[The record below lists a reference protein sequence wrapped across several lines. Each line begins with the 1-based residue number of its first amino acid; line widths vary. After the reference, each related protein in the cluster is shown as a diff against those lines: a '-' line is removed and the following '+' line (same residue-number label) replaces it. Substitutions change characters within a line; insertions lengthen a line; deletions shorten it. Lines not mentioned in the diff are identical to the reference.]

1 MSYFYRLQKKKIA
14 ALFFVSLFS
23 LSISAI
29 EPGDKVENFRLLDQK
44 GGSHELFY
52 YDDKKAL
59 VFLVQGNG
67 CPFARNAAPRFQELR
82 DIYSD
87 KEVEFFM
94 LNSNLQDDRLSISE
108 EAKEYGYDLNIL
120 IDETQIIG
128 ESLELSRTG
137 EVFIVN
143 PKNWSVAY
151 IGAIDDRLTY
161 ENQKKVASEHFL
173 KDAIDDLLAGEF
185 VAVPRTESLGC
196 LINFPNKYN
205 KKSISYSQQV
215 APILLENCAVCH
227 RKGGVGPWAM
237 TDYNMVKGFSLM
249 MREVIRTK
257 RMPPWHADPFIGQ
270 FSNDRSLNN
279 EEIKTLV
286 HWIEAGAPKGEGA
299 DPLLGTAISQSEWAN
314 EEELGP
320 PDYVINIPATDI
332 PATGVV
338 DYQYKFVKNTVG
350 KDVWVKAAEVL
361 PGDKAV
367 LHHVITSFGQ
377 LETRGPRKGRL
388 KYRERKGLRGYAPG
402 INSNPYPDGGG
413 IFLPADV
420 AFEFQ
425 MHYTPVGRATVDETR
440 MGIWVAEE
448 KPKHEIFSMM
458 ILNPRIRIPAGVK
471 EHKES
476 ATRVVSK
483 DALLYSVLVHAHYRG
498 KKMVVAAY
506 YPNGTTEV
514 LLSVP
519 NYDFNWQTSYD
530 LEEPKFLPAGTTLIQ
545 HQWWDNSAQNLANPD
560 PTVEVTWGDQ
570 SFEEMLFGAYLMRDL
585 KEEELPAYKTLVT
598 KN

>member
-1 MSYFYRLQKKKIA
+1 MRKITFSFI
-14 ALFFVSLFS
+14 LLFS
-23 LSISAI
+23 FGLSAI

-52 YDDKKAL
+52 YDNQKAL

-67 CPFARNAAPRFQELR
+67 CPIARHAAPRFQELR
-82 DIYSD
+82 DFYSD
-87 KEVEFFM
+87 QEVEFFM
-94 LNSNLQDDRLSISE
+94 LNSNLQDDRLSIRE
-108 EAKEYGYDLNIL
+108 EAKEYGYDLRIL

-128 ESLELSRTG
+128 ESLKLSRTG
-137 EVFIVN
+137 EVFVID
-143 PKNWSVAY
+143 PKTWTVVY
-151 IGAIDDRLTY
+151 TGALDDRLTY
-161 ENQKKVASEHFL
+161 ENQKKEASEHYL
-173 KDAIDDLLAGEF
+173 KNSIDDILEGKVVQLPA
-185 VAVPRTESLGC
+185 TDSLGC
-196 LINFPNKYN
+196 LINFPIRREKSLQT
-205 KKSISYSQQV
+205 SISYSEEI
-215 APILLENCAVCH
+215 APMLLENCTVCH

-249 MREVIRTK
+249 MREVVRTK
-257 RMPPWHADPFIGQ
+257 RMPPWHADPLIGQ
-270 FSNDRSLNN
+270 FSNDRSLSNK
-279 EEIKTLV
+279 EIQTLV
-286 HWIEAGAPKGEGA
+286 HWIEAGAPRGEGA
-299 DPLLGTAISQSEWAN
+299 DPLLGATISLSDWTN
-314 EEELGP
+314 EEAMGP
-320 PDYVINIPATDI
+320 PDYIINIPSTDI

-338 DYQYKFVKNTVG
+338 DYQYKFVTNTVG
-350 KDVWVKAAEVL
+350 KDVWVKAAEIL

-367 LHHVITSFGQ
+367 LHHVLTSFGQ

-388 KYRERKGLRGYAPG
+388 KYRDRKGLRGYAPG

-413 IFLPADV
+413 IFLPADA

-440 MGIWVAEE
+440 MGIWVSEE
-448 KPKHEIFSMM
+448 KPKHEVFSMI
-458 ILNPRIRIPAGVK
+458 ILNPSIRIPAGAK

-476 ATRVVSK
+476 ASRVVSK

-498 KKMVVAAY
+498 KKMVVTAY
-506 YPNGTTEV
+506 YPNGKTEV

-530 LEEPKFLPAGTTLIQ
+530 LKEPKFIPAGTTLVQ

-570 SFEEMLFGAYLMRDL
+570 SFEEMLFGAYLMRVL

>member
-94 LNSNLQDDRLSISE
+94 LNSNLQDDRLSIRE

-161 ENQKKVASEHFL
+161 ENQKKEASEHFL
-173 KDAIDDLLAGEF
+173 KDAIDDLLAGEA

-205 KKSISYSQQV
+205 KKSISYSQEV
-215 APILLENCAVCH
+215 APILLENCSVCH

-388 KYRERKGLRGYAPG
+388 KYRDRKGLRGYAPG

-440 MGIWVAEE
+440 MGIWVSEE

-570 SFEEMLFGAYLMRDL
+570 SFEEMLFGAYLMRVL

-598 KN
+598 NN

>member
-67 CPFARNAAPRFQELR
+67 CPFARNAAPRLQELR

-173 KDAIDDLLAGEF
+173 KDAIDDLLAGEV

-196 LINFPNKYN
+196 LINFPNKHN
-205 KKSISYSQQV
+205 KKSISYSQEV
-215 APILLENCAVCH
+215 APILLENCSVCH

-257 RMPPWHADPFIGQ
+257 RMPPWHADPAIGQ

-320 PDYVINIPATDI
+320 PDYVINIPAMDI

-476 ATRVVSK
+476 ATTVVSK

-570 SFEEMLFGAYLMRDL
+570 SFEEMLFGAYLMRVL
-585 KEEELPAYKTLVT
+585 KEEELPAYEILVT

>member
-1 MSYFYRLQKKKIA
+1 MSYFYRLQKKKIT

-161 ENQKKVASEHFL
+161 ENQKKEASEHFL
-173 KDAIDDLLAGEF
+173 KDAIDDLLAGEV

-257 RMPPWHADPFIGQ
+257 RMPPWHADPAIGQ

-388 KYRERKGLRGYAPG
+388 KYRDRKGLRGYAPG

-413 IFLPADV
+413 VFLPADV

-448 KPKHEIFSMM
+448 KPKHEIFTMT

-476 ATRVVSK
+476 ATTVVSK

>member
-1 MSYFYRLQKKKIA
+1 MRKITFSFI
-14 ALFFVSLFS
+14 LLFS
-23 LSISAI
+23 FGLSAI

-52 YDDKKAL
+52 YDNQKAL

-67 CPFARNAAPRFQELR
+67 CPIARNAAPRFQELR
-82 DIYSD
+82 DFYSD
-87 KEVEFFM
+87 QEVEFFM
-94 LNSNLQDDRLSISE
+94 FNSNLQDDRLSIRE
-108 EAKEYGYDLNIL
+108 EAKEYGYDLRIL

-128 ESLELSRTG
+128 EALKLSRTG
-137 EVFIVN
+137 EVFVID
-143 PKNWSVAY
+143 PKTWTVVY
-151 IGAIDDRLTY
+151 TGALDDRLTY
-161 ENQKKVASEHFL
+161 ENQKKEASEHYL
-173 KDAIDDLLAGEF
+173 KNSIDDILEGKVVQLPA
-185 VAVPRTESLGC
+185 TDSLGC
-196 LINFPNKYN
+196 LINFPNRREKSLQT
-205 KKSISYSQQV
+205 SISYSEEI
-215 APILLENCAVCH
+215 APMLLENCTVCH

-249 MREVIRTK
+249 MREVVRTK
-257 RMPPWHADPFIGQ
+257 RMPPWHADPLIGQ
-270 FSNDRSLNN
+270 FSNDRSLSNK
-279 EEIKTLV
+279 EIQTLV
-286 HWIEAGAPKGEGA
+286 HWIEAGAPRGEGA
-299 DPLLGTAISQSEWAN
+299 DPLLGATISLSDWTN
-314 EEELGP
+314 EEEMGP
-320 PDYVINIPATDI
+320 PDYIINIPSTDI

-338 DYQYKFVKNTVG
+338 DYQYKFVTNTVG
-350 KDVWVKAAEVL
+350 KDVWVKAAEIL

-367 LHHVITSFGQ
+367 LHHVLTSFGQ

-388 KYRERKGLRGYAPG
+388 KYRDRKGLRGYAPG

-413 IFLPADV
+413 IFLPADA

-440 MGIWVAEE
+440 MGIWVSEE
-448 KPKHEIFSMM
+448 KPKHEVFSMI
-458 ILNPRIRIPAGVK
+458 ILNPSIRIPAGAK

-476 ATRVVSK
+476 ASRVVSK

-498 KKMVVAAY
+498 KKMVVTAY
-506 YPNGTTEV
+506 YPNGKTEV

-530 LEEPKFLPAGTTLIQ
+530 LKEPKFIPAGTTLVQ

-570 SFEEMLFGAYLMRDL
+570 SFEEMLFGAYLMRVL

>member
-1 MSYFYRLQKKKIA
+1 MSYFYRLQKKKIT

-67 CPFARNAAPRFQELR
+67 CPFARNAAPRLQELR

-173 KDAIDDLLAGEF
+173 KDAIDDLLAGEV

-196 LINFPNKYN
+196 LINFPNKHN
-205 KKSISYSQQV
+205 KKSISYSQEV
-215 APILLENCAVCH
+215 APILLENCSVCH

-257 RMPPWHADPFIGQ
+257 RMPPWHADPAIGQ

-320 PDYVINIPATDI
+320 PDYVINIPAMDI

-388 KYRERKGLRGYAPG
+388 KYRDRKGLRGYAPG

-413 IFLPADV
+413 VFLPADV

-448 KPKHEIFSMM
+448 KPKHEIFTMT

-476 ATRVVSK
+476 ATTVVSK

-506 YPNGTTEV
+506 YPNGKTEV

-519 NYDFNWQTSYD
+519 NYDFNWQTFYD
-530 LEEPKFLPAGTTLIQ
+530 LEEPKFIPAGTTLIQ
-545 HQWWDNSAQNLANPD
+545 HQWWDNSAQNKANPD

-570 SFEEMLFGAYLMRDL
+570 SFEEMLFGAYLMRVL
-585 KEEELPAYKTLVT
+585 KEEELPAYEILVT

>member
-1 MSYFYRLQKKKIA
+1 MRKITFSFI
-14 ALFFVSLFS
+14 LLFS
-23 LSISAI
+23 FGLSAI

-52 YDDKKAL
+52 YDNQKAL

-67 CPFARNAAPRFQELR
+67 CPIARHAAPRFQELR
-82 DIYSD
+82 DFYSD
-87 KEVEFFM
+87 QEVEFFM
-94 LNSNLQDDRLSISE
+94 LNSNLQDDRLSIRE
-108 EAKEYGYDLNIL
+108 EAKEYGYDLRIL

-128 ESLELSRTG
+128 ESLKLSRTG
-137 EVFIVN
+137 EVFVID
-143 PKNWSVAY
+143 PKTWTVVY
-151 IGAIDDRLTY
+151 TGALDDRLNY
-161 ENQKKVASEHFL
+161 ENQKKEASEHYL
-173 KDAIDDLLAGEF
+173 KNSIDEILAGKE
-185 VAVPRTESLGC
+185 VQLPDTDSLGC
-196 LINFPNKYN
+196 LINFPNKGE
-205 KKSISYSQQV
+205 KSRQTSISYSEDI
-215 APILLENCAVCH
+215 APMLLENCTVCH

-249 MREVIRTK
+249 MREVVRTK
-257 RMPPWHADPFIGQ
+257 RMPPWHADPLIGQ

-286 HWIEAGAPKGEGA
+286 HWIEAGAPRGEGT
-299 DPLLGTAISQSEWAN
+299 DPLLGATTSQSEWTN
-314 EEELGP
+314 EVKLGP
-320 PDYVINIPATDI
+320 PDYIINIPSTDI

-338 DYQYKFVKNTVG
+338 DYQYKFVTNTVG
-350 KDVWVKAAEVL
+350 KDVWVKAAEIL

-388 KYRERKGLRGYAPG
+388 KYRDRKGLRGYAPG
-402 INSNPYPDGGG
+402 INSNPYPDEGG

-440 MGIWVAEE
+440 MGIWVSEE
-448 KPKHEIFSMM
+448 KPKHEVFSMI
-458 ILNPRIRIPAGVK
+458 ILNPSIRIPAGAR

-476 ATRVVSK
+476 ASKVVSK

-498 KKMVVAAY
+498 KKMVVTAY
-506 YPNGTTEV
+506 YPNGKTEV

-530 LEEPKFLPAGTTLIQ
+530 LKEPKFIPAGTTLVQ

-570 SFEEMLFGAYLMRDL
+570 SFEEMLFGAYLMRVL

>member
-1 MSYFYRLQKKKIA
+1 MRKITFSFI
-14 ALFFVSLFS
+14 LLFS
-23 LSISAI
+23 FGLSAI

-52 YDDKKAL
+52 YDNQKAL

-67 CPFARNAAPRFQELR
+67 CPIARHAAPRFQELR
-82 DIYSD
+82 DFYSD
-87 KEVEFFM
+87 QEVEFFM
-94 LNSNLQDDRLSISE
+94 LNSNLQDDRLSIRE
-108 EAKEYGYDLNIL
+108 EAKEYGYDLRIL

-128 ESLELSRTG
+128 ESLKLSRTG
-137 EVFIVN
+137 EVFVID
-143 PKNWSVAY
+143 PKTWTVVY
-151 IGAIDDRLTY
+151 TGALDDRLNY
-161 ENQKKVASEHFL
+161 ENQKKEASEHYL
-173 KDAIDDLLAGEF
+173 KNSIDEILAGKE
-185 VAVPRTESLGC
+185 VQLPDTNSLGC
-196 LINFPNKYN
+196 LINFPNKGE
-205 KKSISYSQQV
+205 KSRQTSISYSEDI
-215 APILLENCAVCH
+215 APMLLENCTVCH

-249 MREVIRTK
+249 MREVVRTK
-257 RMPPWHADPFIGQ
+257 RMPPWHADPIIGQ

-286 HWIEAGAPKGEGA
+286 HWIEAGAPRGEGT
-299 DPLLGTAISQSEWAN
+299 DPLLGATTSQSEWTN
-314 EEELGP
+314 EVKLGP
-320 PDYVINIPATDI
+320 PDYIINIPSTDI

-338 DYQYKFVKNTVG
+338 DYQYKFVTNTVG
-350 KDVWVKAAEVL
+350 KDVWVKAAEIL

-388 KYRERKGLRGYAPG
+388 KYRDRKGLRGYAPG
-402 INSNPYPDGGG
+402 INSNPYPDEGG

-440 MGIWVAEE
+440 MGIWVSEE
-448 KPKHEIFSMM
+448 KPKHEVFSMI
-458 ILNPRIRIPAGVK
+458 ILNPSIRIPAGAR

-476 ATRVVSK
+476 ASKVVSK

-498 KKMVVAAY
+498 KKMVVTAY
-506 YPNGTTEV
+506 YPNGKTEV

-530 LEEPKFLPAGTTLIQ
+530 LKEPKFIPAGTTLVQ
-545 HQWWDNSAQNLANPD
+545 HQWWDNSAQNKANPD

-570 SFEEMLFGAYLMRDL
+570 SFEEMLFGAYLMRVL
-585 KEEELPAYKTLVT
+585 KEEELPTYKTLVT
-598 KN
+598 RNYKR

>member
-1 MSYFYRLQKKKIA
+1 MKIKRKK
-14 ALFFVSLFS
+14 
-23 LSISAI
+23 
-29 EPGDKVENFRLLDQK
+29 LL
-44 GGSHELFY
+44 
-52 YDDKKAL
+52 
-59 VFLVQGNG
+59 N
-67 CPFARNAAPRFQELR
+67 
-82 DIYSD
+82 
-87 KEVEFFM
+87 
-94 LNSNLQDDRLSISE
+94 
-108 EAKEYGYDLNIL
+108 
-120 IDETQIIG
+120 
-128 ESLELSRTG
+128 
-137 EVFIVN
+137 
-143 PKNWSVAY
+143 
-151 IGAIDDRLTY
+151 
-161 ENQKKVASEHFL
+161 
-173 KDAIDDLLAGEF
+173 KDAIDDLLAGEA

-196 LINFPNKYN
+196 LINFPNKHN

-215 APILLENCAVCH
+215 APILLENCSVCH

-299 DPLLGTAISQSEWAN
+299 DPLLGTVISQSEWAN

-350 KDVWVKAAEVL
+350 KDVWVKATEVL

-448 KPKHEIFSMM
+448 KPKHEIFSLM

-476 ATRVVSK
+476 ATRFVSK
-483 DALLYSVLVHAHYRG
+483 DSLLYRVLVHAHYRG

>member
-1 MSYFYRLQKKKIA
+1 MKKITFSFI
-14 ALFFVSLFS
+14 LLFS
-23 LSISAI
+23 FGLSAI
-29 EPGDKVENFRLLDQK
+29 EPGDMVENFRLLDQK

-52 YDDKKAL
+52 YDNQKAL

-67 CPFARNAAPRFQELR
+67 CPIARNAAPRFQELR
-82 DIYSD
+82 DFYSD
-87 KEVEFFM
+87 QEVEFFM
-94 LNSNLQDDRLSISE
+94 FNSNLQDDRLSIRE
-108 EAKEYGYDLNIL
+108 EAKEYGYDLRIL

-128 ESLELSRTG
+128 EALKLSRTG
-137 EVFIVN
+137 EVFVID
-143 PKNWSVAY
+143 PKTWTVVY
-151 IGAIDDRLTY
+151 TGALDDRLTY
-161 ENQKKVASEHFL
+161 ENQKKEASEHYL
-173 KDAIDDLLAGEF
+173 KNSIDDILEGKVVQLPA
-185 VAVPRTESLGC
+185 TDSLGC
-196 LINFPNKYN
+196 LINFPNRREKSLQT
-205 KKSISYSQQV
+205 SISYSEEI
-215 APILLENCAVCH
+215 APMLLENCTVCH

-249 MREVIRTK
+249 MREVVRTK
-257 RMPPWHADPFIGQ
+257 RMPPWHADPLIGQ
-270 FSNDRSLNN
+270 FSNDRSLSNK
-279 EEIKTLV
+279 EIQTLV
-286 HWIEAGAPKGEGA
+286 HWIEAGAPRGEGA
-299 DPLLGTAISQSEWAN
+299 DPLLGATISLSDWTN
-314 EEELGP
+314 EEEMGP
-320 PDYVINIPATDI
+320 PDYIINIPSTDI

-338 DYQYKFVKNTVG
+338 DYQYKFVTNTVG
-350 KDVWVKAAEVL
+350 KDVWVKAAEIL

-367 LHHVITSFGQ
+367 LHHVLTSFGQ

-388 KYRERKGLRGYAPG
+388 KYRDRKGLRGYAPG

-413 IFLPADV
+413 IFLPADA

-440 MGIWVAEE
+440 MGIWVSEE
-448 KPKHEIFSMM
+448 KPKHEVFSMI
-458 ILNPRIRIPAGVK
+458 ILNPSIRIPAGAK

-476 ATRVVSK
+476 ASRVVSK

-498 KKMVVAAY
+498 KKMVVTAY
-506 YPNGTTEV
+506 YPNGKTEV

-530 LEEPKFLPAGTTLIQ
+530 LKEPKFIPAGTTLVQ

-570 SFEEMLFGAYLMRDL
+570 SFEEMLFGAYLMRVL

>member
-1 MSYFYRLQKKKIA
+1 MKKITFSFI
-14 ALFFVSLFS
+14 LLFS
-23 LSISAI
+23 FGLSAI
-29 EPGDKVENFRLLDQK
+29 EPGDMVENFRLLDQK

-52 YDDKKAL
+52 YDNQKAL

-67 CPFARNAAPRFQELR
+67 CPIARHAAPRFQELR
-82 DIYSD
+82 DFYSD
-87 KEVEFFM
+87 QEVEFFM
-94 LNSNLQDDRLSISE
+94 LNSNLQDDRLSIRE
-108 EAKEYGYDLNIL
+108 EAKEYGYDLRIL

-128 ESLELSRTG
+128 EALKLSRTG
-137 EVFIVN
+137 EVFVID
-143 PKNWSVAY
+143 PKTWTVVY
-151 IGAIDDRLTY
+151 TGALDDRLTY
-161 ENQKKVASEHFL
+161 ENQKKEASEHYL
-173 KDAIDDLLAGEF
+173 KNSIDDILEGKVVQLPA
-185 VAVPRTESLGC
+185 TDSLGC
-196 LINFPNKYN
+196 LINFPNRREKSLQT
-205 KKSISYSQQV
+205 SISYSEEI
-215 APILLENCAVCH
+215 APMLLENCTVCH

-249 MREVIRTK
+249 MREVVRTK
-257 RMPPWHADPFIGQ
+257 RMPPWHADPLIGQ
-270 FSNDRSLNN
+270 FSNDRSLSNK
-279 EEIKTLV
+279 EIQTLV
-286 HWIEAGAPKGEGA
+286 HWIEAGAPRGEGA
-299 DPLLGTAISQSEWAN
+299 DPLLGATISLSDWTN
-314 EEELGP
+314 EEEMGP
-320 PDYVINIPATDI
+320 PDYIINIPSTDI

-338 DYQYKFVKNTVG
+338 DYQYKFVTNTVG
-350 KDVWVKAAEVL
+350 KDVWVKAAEIL

-367 LHHVITSFGQ
+367 LHHVLTSFGQ

-388 KYRERKGLRGYAPG
+388 KYRDRKGLRGYAPG

-413 IFLPADV
+413 IFLPADA

-440 MGIWVAEE
+440 MGIWVSEE
-448 KPKHEIFSMM
+448 KPKHEVFSMI
-458 ILNPRIRIPAGVK
+458 ILNPSIRIPAGAK

-476 ATRVVSK
+476 ASRVVSK

-498 KKMVVAAY
+498 KKMVVTAY
-506 YPNGTTEV
+506 YPNGKTEV

-530 LEEPKFLPAGTTLIQ
+530 LKEPKFIPAGTTLVQ

-570 SFEEMLFGAYLMRDL
+570 SFEEMLFGAYLMRVL

>member
-1 MSYFYRLQKKKIA
+1 MRKITFSFI
-14 ALFFVSLFS
+14 LLFS
-23 LSISAI
+23 FGLSAI

-52 YDDKKAL
+52 YDNQKAL

-67 CPFARNAAPRFQELR
+67 CPIARHAAPRFQELR
-82 DIYSD
+82 DFYSD
-87 KEVEFFM
+87 QEVEFFM
-94 LNSNLQDDRLSISE
+94 LNSNLQDDRLSIRE
-108 EAKEYGYDLNIL
+108 EAKEYGYDLRIL

-128 ESLELSRTG
+128 ESLKLSRTG
-137 EVFIVN
+137 EVFVID
-143 PKNWSVAY
+143 PKTWKVVY
-151 IGAIDDRLTY
+151 TGALDDRLNY
-161 ENQKKVASEHFL
+161 ENQKKEASEHYL
-173 KDAIDDLLAGEF
+173 KNSIDEILADK
-185 VAVPRTESLGC
+185 AVQLPDTDSLGC
-196 LINFPNKYN
+196 LINFPNKGE
-205 KKSISYSQQV
+205 KLRQTSISYSEDI
-215 APILLENCAVCH
+215 APMLLENCTVCH

-249 MREVIRTK
+249 MREVVRTK
-257 RMPPWHADPFIGQ
+257 RMPPWHADPIIGQ
-270 FSNDRSLNN
+270 FSNDRSLSN

-286 HWIEAGAPKGEGA
+286 HWIEAGAPRGEGT
-299 DPLLGTAISQSEWAN
+299 DPLLGATTSQSEWAN
-314 EEELGP
+314 EEKLGP
-320 PDYVINIPATDI
+320 PDYIINIPSTDI

-338 DYQYKFVKNTVG
+338 DYQYKFVTNTVG
-350 KDVWVKAAEVL
+350 KDIWVKAAEIL

-388 KYRERKGLRGYAPG
+388 KYRDRKGLRGYAPG
-402 INSNPYPDGGG
+402 INSNPYPDEGG

-440 MGIWVAEE
+440 MGIWVSEQE
-448 KPKHEIFSMM
+448 PKHEVFSMI
-458 ILNPRIRIPAGVK
+458 ILNPSIRIPPGAK

-476 ATRVVSK
+476 ASRVVSK

-498 KKMVVAAY
+498 KKMVVMAY
-506 YPNGTTEV
+506 YPNGKTEV

-530 LEEPKFLPAGTTLIQ
+530 LKEPKFIPAGTTLIQ

-570 SFEEMLFGAYLMRDL
+570 SFEEMLFGAYLMRYL
-585 KEEELPAYKTLVT
+585 AEGEEIDSSLELFLTE
-598 KN
+598 N